1 MLMVYVDI
9 VELRDLWFINWRE
22 LKGTASRDFQPFVW
36 SKTLPGSHLNR
47 QNGLLK
53 CLKAQ
58 K

>member
-1 MLMVYVDI
+1 MLMVY

-22 LKGTASRDFQPFVW
+22 LKGTASRDFQPFVL
-36 SKTLPGSHLNR
+36 SKTLPGPHLNR